1 MLLFT
6 QYDDSVVFE
15 IGEVMFENIKSA
27 LQSWNASASERQKLQ
42 HIYLVIAVIIVFG
55 AGIVSLINAD
65 FGHELVKF
73 ALYAV
78 IIFLANATVW
88 NLLQSS
94 FLSKIPK
101 KSSRKK

>member
-1 MLLFT
+1 
-6 QYDDSVVFE
+6 
-15 IGEVMFENIKSA
+15 MFENTKSV
-27 LQSWNASASERQKLQ
+27 LISWNASSSERQKLQ
-42 HIYLVIAVIIVFG
+42 HVYLVIAVIIVFG
-55 AGIVSLINAD
+55 AGIVSLINPA
-65 FGHELVKF
+65 FGHELVKI

-78 IIFLANATVW
+78 IVFLANAVVW